1 MAEIT
6 PSRGVISA
14 DTAVMRAD
22 RLLSVLLLLQA
33 HGRLPVRELSSRLE
47 VSPRT
52 ITRDLESLS
61 MAGVPV
67 YAERGRRGGW
77 SLAED
82 YRTDLTGLTS
92 AELRGLVV
100 ATTPSLLAD
109 LGLADAAERA
119 FVKVVAALP
128 EARRAEAERAR
139 GYLHVDPGGWR
150 RTDEVAPRLGIL
162 DEALRRGRRVR
173 MVYERGFDAGTVER
187 VVDPLGL
194 VAKGSVWYLVG
205 DVDGERRTYRASR
218 VQEAEVLDEAVRR
231 PEGFDLATYWAGSRA
246 EFEAKLPRF
255 DAVLRVTPD
264 GLARLHGGWWRY
276 ARIVDEEPPDAE
288 GHVRCV
294 VRGDTLQVVRDLVLG
309 LGPEVDIVEP
319 AELRASVV
327 ASLRAS
333 ASRFLTGE
341 PASP

>member
-1 MAEIT
+1 
-6 PSRGVISA
+6 
-14 DTAVMRAD
+14 MRAD
-22 RLLSVLLLLQA
+22 RLLAVLLLLQA
-33 HGRLPVRELSSRLE
+33 HGRLPVRELASRLE

-67 YAERGRRGGW
+67 FAERGRCGGW
-77 SLAED
+77 ELAED

-100 ATTPSLLAD
+100 ATTPSVLAD

-150 RTDEVAPRLGIL
+150 RTDDVAPLLGTL
-162 DEALRRGRRVR
+162 DAALRHGRQLR
-173 MVYERGFDAGTVER
+173 MVYERGFDGGTVER
-187 VVDPLGL
+187 VVHPLGL

-218 VQEAEVLDEAVRR
+218 IREAEVLQQPVRR
-231 PEGFDLATYWAGSRA
+231 PDGFDLATYWAGSRA
-246 EFEAKLPRF
+246 EFEARLPRF
-255 DAVLRVTPD
+255 DATLLLTPD
-264 GLARLHGGWWRY
+264 ALARLRGGWWRY
-276 ARIVDEEPPDAE
+276 ARLVEEAPPDAD
-288 GHVRCV
+288 GRVRCV
-294 VRGDTLQVVRDLVLG
+294 VRGDTLEVVRDLVLG
-309 LGPEVDIVEP
+309 LGPDVEVVEP
-319 AELRASVV
+319 AELHAAVV

-333 ASRFLTGE
+333 LANLRRIRRSRRS
-341 PASP
+341 PAGSAR